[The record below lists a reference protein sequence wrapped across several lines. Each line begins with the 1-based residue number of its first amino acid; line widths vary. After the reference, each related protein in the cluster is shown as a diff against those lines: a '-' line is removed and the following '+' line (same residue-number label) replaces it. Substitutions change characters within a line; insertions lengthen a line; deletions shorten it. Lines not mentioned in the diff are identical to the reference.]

1 MSEACIL
8 CYFDRFIN
16 EQLWQKGLCGGLL
29 SRSMLVRLQ
38 SAVPIDG
45 MMAELGLK
53 QLLAKESKYLIRL
66 PQVQI
71 LLIPNFN
78 LEKQLRVEM
87 C

>member
-1 MSEACIL
+1 M
-8 CYFDRFIN
+8 
-16 EQLWQKGLCGGLL
+16 QLWQKGLCGGLL

-45 MMAELGLK
+45 MMTESGLK
-53 QLLAKESKYLIRL
+53 YLLAKKAKYLIRL

-78 LEKQLRVEM
+78 LEKQLMVEM